1 MEFLFISELIHGTQV
16 LVGVT
21 GSQYLTKQIFFFFK
35 CFRNNSAVT
44 KFEVEK
50 LMC

>member
-21 GSQYLTKQIFFFFK
+21 GSQYLTKQIFFL
-35 CFRNNSAVT
+35 NASGTTVQ
-44 KFEVEK
+44 
-50 LMC
+50 